1 MVPIEILFENRFN
14 ILMASKDIY
23 GCFLIESDCQSIL
36 GDFLDTEVK
45 DWRDGDIV
53 YINATSFSD
62 KMLDDI
68 SAIAGGLYVAQ

>member
-1 MVPIEILFENRFN
+1 MYDCCIIV
-14 ILMASKDIY
+14 
-23 GCFLIESDCQSIL
+23 SDCQSVL

-53 YINATSFSD
+53 YINATSFTD

-68 SAIAGGLYVAQ
+68 SAIAGGLSVA